1 MSYQVELK
9 DQPAQS
15 VLSVRTRSS
24 VDQLPKVFGKVYGEI
39 MQYLGAMG
47 EQPAGPPFAAY
58 HNMDMQNLDIEV
70 GFPVAKRLADKGE
83 IQAGEIP
90 GGKFAS
96 CLYVGP
102 YADCGAAYEA
112 VNKFIVEK
120 GYAPTG
126 VSYEYFLNDPNAT
139 PHEEPQTLIVFPL
152 KAK

>member
-9 DQPAQS
+9 DEPAQP
-15 VLSVRTRSS
+15 VLSTRTRAA
-24 VDQLPKVFGKVYGEI
+24 VDQLPMVFGKVYGEI

-58 HNMDMQNLDIEV
+58 YNLDMQNLDIEV
-70 GFPVAKRLADKGE
+70 GFPVAKRLPGKGD
-83 IQAGEIP
+83 IQAGEIA

-102 YADCGAAYEA
+102 YADCGAVYEA
-112 VNKFIVEK
+112 VNKFIVEN

-126 VSYEYFLNDPNAT
+126 VSYEYYLNDPNAT
-139 PHEEPQTLIVFPL
+139 PHEEPQTLIVLPV
-152 KAK
+152 KSK

>member
-9 DQPAQS
+9 DQPAQP
-15 VLSVRTRSS
+15 VLSVRTKSS
-24 VDQLPKVFGKVYGEI
+24 VDQLPKLFGRVYGAI
-39 MQYLGAMG
+39 MEYLGAMH

-58 HNMDMQNLDIEV
+58 YNLDMQNLDIEV
-70 GFPVAKRLADKGE
+70 GFPVAKRLSGKGE

-90 GGKFAS
+90 AGKSAS

-102 YADCGAAYEA
+102 YADCGPVYEA

-126 VSYEYFLNDPNAT
+126 VSYEYFLNDPSAT
-139 PHEEPQTLIVFPL
+139 PHEEPQTLIVLPV
-152 KAK
+152 KNK